1 MMGFVTVVM
10 LLMNI
15 SQVPVVLTHVKNLVQ
30 QPRKKPKEGIVV
42 FVICRMSLE
51 CLLYSIYFYRYELES
66 QGYAIKLE
74 YINKGRQAKLSQQ
87 ERNMALKAEQVEAE
101 ALRAEKEREKHE
113 AEEPERQA
121 LDKYRQIEQEAVK
134 EKEEI
139 ERSKQ
144 ETEASKVM
152 PYHIYILVYLI

>member
-1 MMGFVTVVM
+1 
-10 LLMNI
+10 
-15 SQVPVVLTHVKNLVQ
+15 
-30 QPRKKPKEGIVV
+30 
-42 FVICRMSLE
+42 MSLN
-51 CLLYSIYFYRYELES
+51 LLYFYRYELES

-121 LDKYRQIEQEAVK
+121 LDKYRQIEQEAMK

-152 PYHIYILVYLI
+152 PHQISIIVYLFSFFFHNRHLIG